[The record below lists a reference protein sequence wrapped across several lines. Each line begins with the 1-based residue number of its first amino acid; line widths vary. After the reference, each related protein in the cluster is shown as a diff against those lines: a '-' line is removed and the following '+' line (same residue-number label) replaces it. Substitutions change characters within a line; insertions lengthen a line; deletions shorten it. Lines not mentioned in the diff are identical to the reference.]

1 MYPPY
6 FFFQKDK
13 CHKCHTTRW
22 FPYDRYD
29 MGQASD
35 SKLHTLFFPMKFIN
49 QSRMEN
55 KTMKDKEN
63 KRQDSEENQEFEFGG
78 SGGFSIFNDSY
89 PLFMAYDLTR
99 NLPEEPLPEEE
110 ETEKPSI
117 SEDSPEDLQANER
130 LKILKQFKSYSTKI
144 KPPME

>member
-1 MYPPY
+1 
-6 FFFQKDK
+6 
-13 CHKCHTTRW
+13 
-22 FPYDRYD
+22 
-29 MGQASD
+29 
-35 SKLHTLFFPMKFIN
+35 
-49 QSRMEN
+49 
-55 KTMKDKEN
+55 MKDKEN
-63 KRQDSEENQEFEFGG
+63 KQQESEEQENTKELEFGSAG
-78 SGGFSIFNDSY
+78 DFSIFNDSY